1 MKGVNWSN
9 WKITLS
15 QTHNRKIINPI
26 GTQIVEKMSQIL
38 DGKWNNY
45 QLHGQRTKRQKKCF
59 KREWWVG
66 KSNDK
71 TIGICLV
78 QWTKKSLKLGLTFAL
93 QKYAFC
99 YHKAF
104 PNLKS
109 LHRNL
114 LGVQHMMIQILGL
127 AKMPN
132 AHNGTCKNARRSW
145 FHKMRQKIWSKYLN
159 VYQVAKGSQ

>member
-1 MKGVNWSN
+1 M
-9 WKITLS
+9 
-15 QTHNRKIINPI
+15 
-26 GTQIVEKMSQIL
+26 E
-38 DGKWNNY
+38 
-45 QLHGQRTKRQKKCF
+45 
-59 KREWWVG
+59 
-66 KSNDK
+66 
-71 TIGICLV
+71 
-78 QWTKKSLKLGLTFAL
+78 KKSLDLGITFAL

-114 LGVQHMMIQILGL
+114 WGVQHMMIQILGL

-145 FHKMRQKIWSKYLN
+145 FHKMRQNIVKIFKCIPSCQRLTIESAKLIELFQLDMACERSWCCKVQNIFWFSFEKFWDNILPEPILIWLTI
-159 VYQVAKGSQ
+159 VLSAVADTGSNIVPPASHHHHHHHDWR